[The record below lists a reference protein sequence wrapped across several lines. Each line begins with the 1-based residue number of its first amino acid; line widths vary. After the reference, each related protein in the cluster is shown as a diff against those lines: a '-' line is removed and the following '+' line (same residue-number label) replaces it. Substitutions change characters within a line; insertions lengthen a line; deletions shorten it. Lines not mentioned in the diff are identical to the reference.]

1 MKTKNIFKTV
11 AFAMLMPTML
21 LTTSC
26 SSDDFASDGKTA
38 TTETVATNQG
48 YALPVT
54 VNVTRQGDGTRAEFN
69 GNLLN
74 FSAGDKLFVSGRDQN
89 EGGAGR
95 FAGAL
100 DYDAVSGKFSGTIY
114 IQNEWTG
121 TAEELF
127 LVTTAQNGQYAKR
140 IFATLLPNGYKDYGF
155 ITISDRGTDYPYDDY
170 VTTND
175 TYTLATSKATGVEQ
189 LSYEESTEYSSG
201 FALAP
206 QNAILNFTVTGFT
219 PNTDVNV
226 VVERAS
232 NWMHGTRTIRTD
244 NSGNATF
251 AGCYPMGNDLQE
263 GNVTVDDLPITLVS
277 SQKNVAA
284 GKIYNF
290 TRVKPDGVVWKFSEM
305 SGPVNLSTGYTH
317 EGVTL
322 QGDGSMDLAS
332 GEIRVNSNLTF
343 TAPAGKVFKKIVINA
358 EYGMADI
365 MGDGWSENTWT
376 GSSATVSFNFAMADG
391 ITSITFLLENN

>member
-1 MKTKNIFKTV
+1 MNTKNILKTL
-11 AFAMLMPTML
+11 ALAMLLVPA
-21 LTTSC
+21 C
-26 SSDDFASDGKTA
+26 NKNEIANDEN
-38 TTETVATNQG
+38 TEKKG
-48 YALPVT
+48 FALPVT
-54 VNVTRQGDGTRAEFN
+54 VNVTREGDDATKATFNDGTKK
-69 GNLLN
+69 LS
-74 FSAGDKLFVSGRDQN
+74 FSEGDILFVSGRDQN
-89 EGGAGR
+89 DGGAGR
-95 FAGAL
+95 FAGTL

-114 IQNEWTG
+114 IQNEWPG

-127 LVTTAQNGQYAKR
+127 QVTTAQNTQLASR

-155 ITISDRGTDYPYDDY
+155 ITISDRGTDDPYDDY

-175 TYTLATSKATGVEQ
+175 TYTLATSKAAGVEQ

-206 QNAILNFTVTGFT
+206 QNAILNFTVTGLEA
-219 PNTDVNV
+219 NTDVNV
-226 VVERAS
+226 VVERSS

-251 AGCYPMGNDLQE
+251 AGCYPMGNNLQE
-263 GNVTVDDLPITLVS
+263 ATVTVDDFPITLVS
-277 SQKNVAA
+277 SQKNVEV

-305 SGPVNLSTGYTH
+305 SGPVDLNSGYPYK
-317 EGVTL
+317 GVTL
-322 QGDGSMDLAS
+322 QGDGSMDLAN

-343 TAPAGKVFKKIVINA
+343 TAPTGKVFKKIVINA

-365 MGDGWSENTWT
+365 MGDGWSHNTWT
-376 GSSATVSFNFAMADG
+376 GSSASVTMNDAMTDG
-391 ITSITFLLENN
+391 ITSIVFILGD

>member
-1 MKTKNIFKTV
+1 MNTKNILKTL
-11 AFAMLMPTML
+11 ALAMLLVPA
-21 LTTSC
+21 C
-26 SSDDFASDGKTA
+26 NKNEIANDEN
-38 TTETVATNQG
+38 TEKKG
-48 YALPVT
+48 FALPVT
-54 VNVTRQGDGTRAEFN
+54 VNVTREGDDTKATYNEGT
-69 GNLLN
+69 GKLS
-74 FSAGDKLFVSGRDQN
+74 FSAGDILYVSGWD
-89 EGGAGR
+89 EGDGGGGR
-95 FAGAL
+95 FCGAL
-100 DYDAVSGKFSGTIY
+100 NYVPATGKFSGTIY

-121 TAEELF
+121 TAEQLF
-127 LVTTAQNGQYAKR
+127 VAATADNSQFAKR
-140 IFATLLPNGYKDYGF
+140 IFATLLPNGYEEHGF
-155 ITISDRGTDYPYDDY
+155 ITISDKGTDYPYDDY

-175 TYTLATSKATGVEQ
+175 TYTLATSKAAGVEQ

-226 VVERAS
+226 VVERDS

-251 AGCYPMGNDLQE
+251 AGCYPMGNNLQDAT
-263 GNVTVDDLPITLVS
+263 VTVDGLPITLVNS
-277 SQKNVAA
+277 TKNVEV

-305 SGPVNLSTGYTH
+305 SGPVNLSDGYTY

-322 QGDGSMDLAS
+322 QGNGSMDLAR
-332 GEIRVNSNLTF
+332 GEISVSSGNLTF
-343 TAPAGKVFKKIVINA
+343 TAPTGKVFKKIVINV

-365 MGDGWSENTWT
+365 MGVGWSENTWT
-376 GSSATVSFNFAMADG
+376 GSSATVSFYYAMTDG
-391 ITSITFLLENN
+391 ITSIVFLTE

>member
-1 MKTKNIFKTV
+1 MKTKNIFKAVTL
-11 AFAMLMPTML
+11 AMLMPAMM
-21 LTTSC
+21 LTTAC
-26 SSDDFASDGKTA
+26 SSEDDLAA
-38 TTETVATNQG
+38 NNNEITNKKG
-48 YALPVT
+48 FEIPVT
-54 VNVTRQGDGTRAEFN
+54 INVTREGDAGTRATYNESTRK
-69 GNLLN
+69 LE

-114 IQNEWTG
+114 IQNEWPG

-127 LVTTAQNGQYAKR
+127 QVTTAQNTQFASR

-155 ITISDRGTDYPYDDY
+155 IRISDRSTDDPYDDY

-189 LSYEESTEYSSG
+189 LSYEESTEYSDG

-263 GNVTVDDLPITLVS
+263 GNVTVNDLPVTLVNS
-277 SQKNVAA
+277 EKNVAA

-322 QGDGSMDLAS
+322 QGNGSMDLES
-332 GEIRVNSNLTF
+332 GEIRVSSGNLTF
-343 TAPAGKVFKKIVINA
+343 TAPTGKVFKKIVINA

-365 MGDGWSENTWT
+365 EGDGWSRDTWT
-376 GSSATVSFNFAMADG
+376 GSSATASFNFAMTDG
-391 ITSITFLLENN
+391 ITSILFIFE

>member
-1 MKTKNIFKTV
+1 MNTKNILKTL
-11 AFAMLMPTML
+11 ALAMLLIPACNK
-21 LTTSC
+21 SEIAN
-26 SSDDFASDGKTA
+26 DEN
-38 TTETVATNQG
+38 TEKKG
-48 YALPVT
+48 FALPVT
-54 VNVTRQGDGTRAEFN
+54 VNVTREGDDTKATYNEGT
-69 GNLLN
+69 GILS

-114 IQNEWTG
+114 IQNEWPG

-127 LVTTAQNGQYAKR
+127 LVTTAQNTQFASR
-140 IFATLLPNGYKDYGF
+140 IFATLLPNGYEEHGF
-155 ITISDRGTDYPYDDY
+155 LRISDRGTDYPYDDY

-175 TYTLATSKATGVEQ
+175 TYTLATSKAAGVEQ

-277 SQKNVAA
+277 SQKNVEV

-305 SGPVNLSTGYTH
+305 SGPVNLNSGYTYK
-317 EGVTL
+317 GVTL
-322 QGDGSMDLAS
+322 QGDGSLNLAS
-332 GEIRVNSNLTF
+332 GEISVSSGNLTF

-358 EYGMADI
+358 EYGADI
-365 MGDGWSENTWT
+365 MGDGWEENTWT
-376 GSSATVSFNFAMADG
+376 GSSATASFNFAMADG
-391 ITSITFLLENN
+391 ITSIVFLTE

>member
-1 MKTKNIFKTV
+1 MNTKNILKTL
-11 AFAMLMPTML
+11 ALAMLLVPACNK
-21 LTTSC
+21 SEIAN
-26 SSDDFASDGKTA
+26 DENAEKKGF
-38 TTETVATNQG
+38 
-48 YALPVT
+48 ALPVT
-54 VNVTRQGDGTRAEFN
+54 VNATRGGDDTKATYNESTRKLEFGT
-69 GNLLN
+69 
-74 FSAGDKLFVSGRDQN
+74 GDKLFVSGRDQN

-114 IQNEWTG
+114 IQNEWPG

-127 LVTTAQNGQYAKR
+127 QVTTAQNTQFASR
-140 IFATLLPNGYKDYGF
+140 IFATLLPNGYEDYGY
-155 ITISDRGTDYPYDDY
+155 IRISDRGTDYPYDDY

-175 TYTLATSKATGVEQ
+175 TYTLATSKAAGVEQ

-206 QNAILNFTVTGFT
+206 QHAILNFTVTGFT

-244 NSGNATF
+244 NSGNAKF
-251 AGCYPMGNDLQE
+251 AGCYPMGNNLQQAT
-263 GNVTVDDLPITLVS
+263 VTVDDLPITLVS
-277 SQKNVAA
+277 SQKNVEV

-322 QGDGSMDLAS
+322 QGNGSMDLAR
-332 GEIRVNSNLTF
+332 GEITVSSGNLTF
-343 TAPAGKVFKKIVINA
+343 TAPTGKVFKKIVINA

-376 GSSATVSFNFAMADG
+376 GSSATASFDFAMTDG
-391 ITSITFLLENN
+391 ITSIIFLTE

>member
-1 MKTKNIFKTV
+1 MNTKNILKTL
-11 AFAMLMPTML
+11 AFAMLL
-21 LTTSC
+21 
-26 SSDDFASDGKTA
+26 ATA
-38 TTETVATNQG
+38 CNKSEIANDENAEKKG
-48 YALPVT
+48 FALPVT
-54 VNVTRQGDGTRAEFN
+54 VNVTREGDNTKATYNESTRKLE
-69 GNLLN
+69 
-74 FSAGDKLFVSGRDQN
+74 FSAGDKLFVSGSAT
-89 EGGAGR
+89 GAGS

-127 LVTTAQNGQYAKR
+127 LVTTAQNTQFASR
-140 IFATLLPNGYKDYGF
+140 IFATLLPNGYEEYGF

-206 QNAILNFTVTGFT
+206 QHAILNFTVTGLEA
-219 PNTDVNV
+219 NTDVNV

-322 QGDGSMDLAS
+322 QGDGSLNLDN
-332 GEIRVNSNLTF
+332 GEISVSSGNLTF
-343 TAPAGKVFKKIVINA
+343 TAPTGKVFKKIVSNA

-365 MGDGWSENTWT
+365 MGDGWNHNTWT
-376 GSSATVSFNFAMADG
+376 GSSATVSFDFAMADG
-391 ITSITFLLENN
+391 IISIIFLTE

>member
-1 MKTKNIFKTV
+1 M
-11 AFAMLMPTML
+11 
-21 LTTSC
+21 
-26 SSDDFASDGKTA
+26 
-38 TTETVATNQG
+38 
-48 YALPVT
+48 
-54 VNVTRQGDGTRAEFN
+54 
-69 GNLLN
+69 
-74 FSAGDKLFVSGRDQN
+74 SGLDQN
-89 EGGAGR
+89 DGGAGR

-100 DYDAVSGKFSGTIY
+100 DYDAVSGKFSGTLY

-127 LVTTAQNGQYAKR
+127 LVTTAQNTQFASR

-155 ITISDRGTDYPYDDY
+155 ITISDRGTDDPYDDY

-189 LSYEESTEYSSG
+189 FSYEESTEYSGG

-206 QNAILNFTVTGFT
+206 QHAILNFTVTGFT
-219 PNTDVNV
+219 PNTDVAV
-226 VVERAS
+226 VVSRSS
-232 NWMHGTRTIRTD
+232 NWMHGTKTIKSD
-244 NSGNATF
+244 GAGSVTF
-251 AGCYPMGNDLQE
+251 AGCYPMGNNLQDAT
-263 GNVTVDDLPITLVS
+263 VTVDGLPITLVNS
-277 SQKNVAA
+277 IKNVEV

-322 QGDGSMDLAS
+322 QGNGSLDLDNGVIDVSS
-332 GEIRVNSNLTF
+332 GNLTF
-343 TAPAGKVFKKIVINA
+343 TAPTGKVFKKIVISA

-376 GSSATVSFNFAMADG
+376 GSSATASFNFAMADG
-391 ITSITFLLENN
+391 ITSIIFLTE